1 MIRLPKFIRSIVGCS
16 DANSSRYALGGV
28 NVEAWDGVAN
38 LTATDGRILVNV
50 SYGVEGTFGEAT
62 RDESGRLVPPSAI
75 VNGKDFAKAFG
86 SVAKAKCD
94 ETIEM
99 SSLPGN
105 DGKAKPVAMVA
116 GKKSAVPM
124 VAEVVEGRFPRW
136 RDVFPAMEPK
146 FSIRL
151 DCELLATLCKVFS
164 EAGASRATFH
174 FTDAQSAV
182 RIDAVAPTGEV
193 IRAVAMPVATENG
206 GAMPAPL
213 GEFEAKPAAVAVAG

>member
-1 MIRLPKFIRSIVGCS
+1 MIRLPKFIRSIAGCT
-16 DANSSRYALGGV
+16 DADSSRYALGGV
-28 NVEAWDGVAN
+28 KVEAKGGVAN

-50 SYGVEGTFGEAT
+50 SYGVE
-62 RDESGRLVPPSAI
+62 SGREVDAI
-75 VNGKDFAKAFG
+75 VEGKSLAKAFV
-86 SVAKAKCD
+86 SVAKAKAD
-94 ETIEM
+94 ETIEV
-99 SSLPGN
+99 STLPGA
-105 DGKAKPVAMVA
+105 DGKSKPVAMVA

-136 RDVFPAMEPK
+136 RDVFPATEPK

-182 RIDAVAPTGEV
+182 RIDATAPTGEV
-193 IRAVAMPVATENG
+193 IRAVAMPVAIDNG
-206 GAMPAPL
+206 GKMPAPL
-213 GEFEAKPAAVAVAG
+213 DEFSATPATEAKAG